1 LTDWPFFGLLWHMS
15 ITNLTPSQLRRAAEL
30 KEKIDSLELEL
41 AQLLG
46 SSTAVAVT
54 IATQGKKSKFG
65 PEAIARI
72 RAGQK
77 ARWAKFNAAKGEAA
91 PVKKAKKARKMSP
104 EGLARIRAAQKA
116 RWAKV
121 KSAKA
126 VKAN

>member
-1 LTDWPFFGLLWHMS
+1 MC

-30 KEKIDSLELEL
+30 KEKIDSLEQEL
-41 AQLLG
+41 ASLIG
-46 SSTAVAVT
+46 SSAAGNGSTVT
-54 IATQGKKSKFG
+54 KGKKSKFG

-77 ARWAKFNAAKGEAA
+77 ARWAKFNAAKGGATPA
-91 PVKKAKKARKMSP
+91 KPAKKARKMSP

>member
-1 LTDWPFFGLLWHMS
+1 MS

-30 KEKIDSLELEL
+30 KEKIDSLEQEL
-41 AQLLG
+41 ASLIG
-46 SSTAVAVT
+46 SSAAVSGTV
-54 IATQGKKSKFG
+54 ATKGKKSKFG

-91 PVKKAKKARKMSP
+91 PAKPAKKIKKARKMSP

-126 VKAN
+126 AKAN

>member
-1 LTDWPFFGLLWHMS
+1 MS

-30 KEKIDSLELEL
+30 KEKIDALEQEL

-46 SSTAVAVT
+46 SASAVIGT
-54 IATQGKKSKFG
+54 IATKGKKSKFG

-77 ARWAKFNAAKGEAA
+77 ARWAKFKANKGADA
-91 PVKKAKKARKMSP
+91 PDKPAKKARKMSP

-121 KSAKA
+121 RSTKAAKA
-126 VKAN
+126 N

>member
-1 LTDWPFFGLLWHMS
+1 MS

-30 KEKIDSLELEL
+30 KEKIDALELEL
-41 AQLLG
+41 ASLLG
-46 SSTAVAVT
+46 SSAAVAGTV
-54 IATQGKKSKFG
+54 ATTGKKSKFG

-77 ARWAKFNAAKGEAA
+77 ARWAKFNAAKGGATPA
-91 PVKKAKKARKMSP
+91 KPAKKARKMSP

-126 VKAN
+126 AKAN